1 MQERTSLEDSLSG
14 IGKVERELQDNID
27 MISLGECM
35 VRLSPTGRQRIEF
48 CSIVD
53 AARRVVR

>member
-1 MQERTSLEDSLSG
+1 MKIKDAKSAAL
-14 IGKVERELQDNID
+14 D

-48 CSIVD
+48 APEFEAWIGGGE
-53 AARRVVR
+53 